1 MDGANDDPHQL
12 HSIVDLDRRVR
23 ASGGAGMQRF
33 MDAQHGMRQ
42 RILDHLGD
50 LGNRRETLLQATLL
64 HDTAMFLPACNLPH
78 SDAYSM
84 AASVELRNP
93 MLDLDLVRYV
103 VNQPG
108 RRKFGQH
115 RSGHRNKI
123 IFRDLATRRIGDYVN
138 VEKEGTRN
146 YSMAISRP
154 EYWNLDAFTIRQH
167 ISIPEAPDAKMLFR
181 LINLECHTRIFF
193 EKQRDFLPSLLTPAG
208 MGSILQR
215 AA

>member
-1 MDGANDDPHQL
+1 MGTGT
-12 HSIVDLDRRVR
+12 RR
-23 ASGGAGMQRF
+23 F
-33 MDAQHGMRQ
+33 LDAQQDLR
-42 RILDHLGD
+42 RSILDHLGN
-50 LGNRRETLLQATLL
+50 LGDPRETLLQATLL
-64 HDTAMFLPACNLPH
+64 HDVAMFLPACNLPH

-108 RRKFGQH
+108 RRKFGRH

-123 IFRDLATRRIGDYVN
+123 IFRDLASRRIGDYVN

-154 EYWNLDAFTIRQH
+154 EYWNLDAFTIGHQ
-167 ISIPEAPDAKMLFR
+167 IPMPDEPDPKLLFK
-181 LINLECHTRIFF
+181 LINLECHTRLFF
-193 EKQRDFLPSLLTPAG
+193 GKERDFLPVLLTPAG
-208 MGSILQR
+208 MRSILGDPT
-215 AA
+215 